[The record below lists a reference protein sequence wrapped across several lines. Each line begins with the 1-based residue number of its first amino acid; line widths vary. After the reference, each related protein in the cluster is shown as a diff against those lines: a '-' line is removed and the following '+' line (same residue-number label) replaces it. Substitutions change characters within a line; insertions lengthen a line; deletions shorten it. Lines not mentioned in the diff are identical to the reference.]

1 MVTYVYCDQI
11 SHNNGSAMAESVQ
24 AQYKLDP
31 VNDGLTLHFI
41 GNWSYSADIPDTSTL
56 LHEILSLRTD
66 SVSFNTEQLDAWD
79 TGLMTFL
86 IDLIDTCGKNNIKID
101 KDNLPDGAKR
111 LLNLA
116 YAVPERKGARRTILG
131 QPVLAMIGNVT
142 IEMHRTWNEM
152 LIFIGDLCRATYNL
166 IRGRARM
173 RASDLFYQ
181 IEAAG
186 PSALMIITLIS
197 TLVGMILAFVGAV
210 QLRLF
215 GAEIFIANLVGL
227 GMAREMGAIM
237 TAIIMAG
244 RSGSAYA
251 AQLGTMQVNEEI
263 DALKTMGIS
272 PIEFLVLP
280 RLLALCITMPLLCI
294 YSIFMGILGG
304 AIVSAALFELS
315 FYQYY
320 QQVQD
325 FVPLKH
331 FIIGIIKAAIFGVL
345 VSTAGCFRGLQ
356 CGRSAS
362 AVGFAATSAVVTS
375 LVLIIV
381 ADAVITVVCQVLGV

>member
-1 MVTYVYCDQI
+1 
-11 SHNNGSAMAESVQ
+11 MAESVP
-24 AQYKLDP
+24 AQYRFETTE
-31 VNDGLTLHFI
+31 NGLLLHLV
-41 GNWSYSADIPDTSTL
+41 GNWSYSAGMPAAPPVLSQINSTKA
-56 LHEILSLRTD
+56 TT
-66 SVSFNTEQLDAWD
+66 VSFNTEQLQAWD
-79 TGLMTFL
+79 SGLMTFL
-86 IDLIDTCGKNNIKID
+86 IELIDHCQHNNILID
-101 KDNLPDGAKR
+101 KTNLPQGARR

-116 YAVPERKGARRTILG
+116 YAVPERKGARRTLLG
-131 QPVLAMIGNVT
+131 QPVLAKIGNVT
-142 IEMHRTWNEM
+142 IEMHRSWNDM
-152 LIFIGDLCRATYNL
+152 LTFVGDLYKAVYNL
-166 IRGRARM
+166 LRGRARL
-173 RASDLFYQ
+173 RFSDLFYQ

-227 GMAREMGAIM
+227 GMAREMGAMM

-251 AQLGTMQVNEEI
+251 AQIGTMQVNEEI

-280 RLLALCITMPLLCI
+280 RLLALCITMPLLSI
-294 YSIFMGILGG
+294 YSIFMGIFGG
-304 AIVSAALFELS
+304 AVVSAGLFDVS

-320 QQVQD
+320 LQIQD
-325 FVPLKH
+325 FVELKH
-331 FIIGIIKAAIFGVL
+331 FVIGILKAAVFGVL
-345 VSTAGCFRGLQ
+345 VAGSGCFRGLQ

-381 ADAVITVVCQVLGV
+381 ADAIITVICQVLGV

>member
-1 MVTYVYCDQI
+1 
-11 SHNNGSAMAESVQ
+11 MAESVP
-24 AQYKLDP
+24 AKYKVDP
-31 VNDGLTLHFI
+31 TENQVLLHLI
-41 GNWSYSADIPDTSTL
+41 GDWSYSAGIPSIPPLLNDINSTKATAVTFKTEKL
-56 LHEILSLRTD
+56 QTWD
-66 SVSFNTEQLDAWD
+66 S
-79 TGLMTFL
+79 GLMTFL
-86 IDLIDTCGKNNIKID
+86 IELIDNCKQNNIQVD
-101 KDNLPDGAKR
+101 KSNLPQGVQR

-116 YAVPERKGARRTILG
+116 YAVPERKGARRTVLG
-131 QPVLAMIGNVT
+131 QPVLTKIGNVT
-142 IEMHRTWNEM
+142 IEMHRSWNDM
-152 LIFIGDLCRATYNL
+152 LNFVGDLCKGTYNL
-166 IRGRARM
+166 IRGRARL
-173 RASDLFYQ
+173 RISDLFYQ
-181 IEAAG
+181 VEAAG

-251 AQLGTMQVNEEI
+251 AQIGTMQVNEEI
-263 DALKTMGIS
+263 DALNTMGIS

-294 YSIFMGILGG
+294 YSIFMGIFGG
-304 AIVSAALFELS
+304 AVVSASLFDIS

-320 QQVQD
+320 QQIQD
-325 FVPLKH
+325 FVDLKH
-331 FIIGIIKAAIFGVL
+331 FIIGIFKAAVFGVL
-345 VSTAGCFRGLQ
+345 VATAGCFRGLQ

-381 ADAVITVVCQVLGV
+381 ADAVITVICQVLGV

>member
-1 MVTYVYCDQI
+1 MTD
-11 SHNNGSAMAESVQ
+11 SAEAK
-24 AQYKLDP
+24 YKLVPID
-31 VNDGLTLHFI
+31 NGLLLYIT
-41 GNWSYSADIPDTSTL
+41 GDWSFTAGVPDISPLLSQINSAKT
-56 LHEILSLRTD
+56 
-66 SVSFNTEQLDAWD
+66 VFFSFNTEQLLAWD

-86 IDLIDTCGKNNIKID
+86 VELIDSCEQNNIQVD
-101 KDNLPDGAKR
+101 KTNLPKGAQR

-116 YAVPERKGARRTILG
+116 YAVPERKSARRTILG
-131 QPVLAMIGNVT
+131 QPVLAKIGNVT
-142 IEMHRTWNEM
+142 IEMHRSWNDM
-152 LIFIGDLCRATYNL
+152 LIFVGELCKGMGNL
-166 IRGRARM
+166 MRGRARL
-173 RASDLFYQ
+173 RTADLFYQ

-251 AQLGTMQVNEEI
+251 AQIGTMQVNEEI

-294 YSIFMGILGG
+294 YSIFMGIFGG
-304 AIVSAALFELS
+304 AVVSAGLFDIS

-320 QQVQD
+320 LQVQD
-325 FVPLKH
+325 FVGLKH
-331 FIIGIIKAAIFGVL
+331 FIIGILKATVFGVL
-345 VSTAGCFRGLQ
+345 VATAGCFRGLQ

-381 ADAVITVVCQVLGV
+381 ADAVITVICQVLGV

>member
-1 MVTYVYCDQI
+1 MV
-11 SHNNGSAMAESVQ
+11 ESVQ
-24 AQYKLDP
+24 AQYKFDP
-31 VNDGLTLHFI
+31 VENGFLLHFI
-41 GNWSYSADIPDTSTL
+41 GDWSYTAGIPDISPL
-56 LHEILSLRTD
+56 LRHID
-66 SVSFNTEQLDAWD
+66 SVKTTSISFNTEKLHAWD

-86 IDLIDTCGKNNIKID
+86 IELIDTCERNNIQVD
-101 KDNLPDGAKR
+101 RENLPDGARR
-111 LLNLA
+111 LLALA
-116 YAVPERKGARRTILG
+116 YAVPERKGARRAILG
-131 QPVLAMIGNVT
+131 QPILAMIGNVT
-142 IEMHRTWNEM
+142 IEVHRTWNDM
-152 LIFIGDLCRATYNL
+152 LTFVGDLCRAGGNL
-166 IRGRARM
+166 ILGRARM

-186 PSALMIITLIS
+186 PSALMIVTLIS

-294 YSIFMGILGG
+294 YSMFMGILGG
-304 AIVSAALFELS
+304 AIVSAVLFELS

-331 FIIGIIKAAIFGVL
+331 FIIGIIKAAVFGVL
-345 VSTAGCFRGLQ
+345 VATAGCFRGLQ

-381 ADAVITVVCQVLGV
+381 ADAVITVICQVLGV

>member
-1 MVTYVYCDQI
+1 MTE
-11 SHNNGSAMAESVQ
+11 SANAR
-24 AQYKLDP
+24 YKLAP
-31 VNDGLTLHFI
+31 IENGL
-41 GNWSYSADIPDTSTL
+41 L
-56 LHEILSLRTD
+56 LHLTGDWSFTAGVPDISPLLSHIIKTKA
-66 SVSFNTEQLDAWD
+66 SFVSFNTEQLLAWD

-86 IDLIDTCGKNNIKID
+86 IELIDSCEQHNIQVD
-101 KDNLPDGAKR
+101 RTNLPQGARR

-116 YAVPERKGARRTILG
+116 YAVPERKGARRTVLG
-131 QPVLAMIGNVT
+131 QPVLARIGHVT
-142 IEMHRTWNEM
+142 IEMHRSWNDM
-152 LIFIGDLCRATYNL
+152 LTFVGDLCKATCNL
-166 IRGRARM
+166 MRGRARL
-173 RASDLFYQ
+173 RTSDLFYQ

-251 AQLGTMQVNEEI
+251 AQIGTMQVNEEI
-263 DALKTMGIS
+263 DALTTMGIS

-280 RLLALCITMPLLCI
+280 RLLALCITMPILCI
-294 YSIFMGILGG
+294 YSIFMGIFGG
-304 AIVSAALFELS
+304 AIVSAGLFDIS

-320 QQVQD
+320 LQIQD
-325 FVPLKH
+325 FVELKH
-331 FIIGIIKAAIFGVL
+331 FIIGIIKAAVFGVL
-345 VSTAGCFRGLQ
+345 VATAGCFRGLQ

-381 ADAVITVVCQVLGV
+381 ADAVITVICQVLGV

>member
-1 MVTYVYCDQI
+1 MADSTNEKYKIATID
-11 SHNNGSAMAESVQ
+11 NG
-24 AQYKLDP
+24 L
-31 VNDGLTLHFI
+31 
-41 GNWSYSADIPDTSTL
+41 L
-56 LHEILSLRTD
+56 LHLTGDWSFTAGVPDISPLLSLIQNARAAF
-66 SVSFNTEQLDAWD
+66 VSFNTEQLGAWD
-79 TGLMTFL
+79 SGLMTFL
-86 IDLIDTCGKNNIKID
+86 IELIDSCEQNNVQVD
-101 KDNLPDGAKR
+101 KTNLPQGARR

-116 YAVPERKGARRTILG
+116 YAVPERKGARRTVLG
-131 QPVLAMIGNVT
+131 QPVLARIGSVT
-142 IEMHRTWNEM
+142 IEMHRSWNDM
-152 LIFIGDLCRATYNL
+152 LTFVGDLCKATYNL
-166 IRGRARM
+166 MRGRARL
-173 RASDLFYQ
+173 RTSDLFYQ

-251 AQLGTMQVNEEI
+251 AQIGTMQVNEEI
-263 DALKTMGIS
+263 DALTTMGIS

-280 RLLALCITMPLLCI
+280 RLLALCITMPILCI
-294 YSIFMGILGG
+294 YSIFMGIFGG
-304 AIVSAALFELS
+304 AIVSAGLFDVSLH
-315 FYQYY
+315 QYY
-320 QQVQD
+320 LQIQD
-325 FVPLKH
+325 FVELKH
-331 FIIGIIKAAIFGVL
+331 FFIGIFKAAVFGVL
-345 VSTAGCFRGLQ
+345 VATAGCFRGLQ

-381 ADAVITVVCQVLGV
+381 ADAVITVICQVLGV

>member
-1 MVTYVYCDQI
+1 M
-11 SHNNGSAMAESVQ
+11 SASAE
-24 AQYKLDP
+24 AQYKLDS
-31 VNDGLTLHFI
+31 VEDGLLLHLF
-41 GNWSYSADIPDTSTL
+41 GNWSFTAGIPDTD
-56 LHEILSLRTD
+56 SLQHDINKTKTA
-66 SVSFNTEQLDAWD
+66 SIAFNTEKLHNWD
-79 TGLMTFL
+79 TGLITFL
-86 IDLIDTCGKNNIKID
+86 IELLDFCEQKNIQVH
-101 KDNLPDGAKR
+101 KDNLPDGARR
-111 LLNLA
+111 LLTLA
-116 YAVPERKGARRTILG
+116 YTVPERKGERRAVLG
-131 QPVLAMIGNVT
+131 QPVLAMVGNVT
-142 IEMHRTWNEM
+142 IEIHRTWNDM
-152 LIFIGDLCRATYNL
+152 LTFVGDLCRAGYNL
-166 IRGRARM
+166 IRGQARM

-181 IEAAG
+181 VEAAG
-186 PSALMIITLIS
+186 PSALMIVTLIS

-272 PIEFLVLP
+272 PIEFLVMP

-304 AIVSAALFELS
+304 AVVSAVLFEVS
-315 FYQYY
+315 FYQFY
-320 QQVQD
+320 QQIQD

-331 FIIGIIKAAIFGVL
+331 FLIGIIKAVIFGVL
-345 VSTAGCFRGLQ
+345 VATAGCFRGLE

-362 AVGFAATSAVVTS
+362 AVGFATTSAVVTS

-381 ADAVITVVCQVLGV
+381 ADAVITVMCQVLGV

>member
-1 MVTYVYCDQI
+1 
-11 SHNNGSAMAESVQ
+11 MAESVQ
-24 AQYKLDP
+24 AQFKLDP
-31 VNDGLTLHFI
+31 VDNGLMLHLI
-41 GNWSYSADIPDTSTL
+41 GSWSYSADIPDATTL
-56 LHEILSLRTD
+56 LPHINSFQAN
-66 SVSFNTEQLDAWD
+66 SVSFNTEQLYTWD

-86 IDLIDTCGKNNIKID
+86 IDLIDTCEKNNIRVD
-101 KDNLPDGAKR
+101 KSNLPDGAKR

-116 YAVPERKGARRTILG
+116 YAVPERKGARRRILG

-152 LIFIGDLCRATYNL
+152 LIFISDLCRAVYNL
-166 IRGRARM
+166 ILGRARM

-186 PSALMIITLIS
+186 PSALMIVTLIS

-304 AIVSAALFELS
+304 AIVSAGLFELS

-320 QQVQD
+320 QQIQD

-381 ADAVITVVCQVLGV
+381 ADAVITVICQVLGV

>member
-1 MVTYVYCDQI
+1 
-11 SHNNGSAMAESVQ
+11 MAESVP
-24 AQYKLDP
+24 AKYRFESTEHDL
-31 VNDGLTLHFI
+31 LLHLI
-41 GNWSYSADIPDTSTL
+41 GDWSYSAGIPAASPL
-56 LHEILSLRTD
+56 LTHINNTKTTT
-66 SVSFNTEQLDAWD
+66 VTFYTEQLQAWD
-79 TGLMTFL
+79 SGLMTFL
-86 IDLIDTCGKNNIKID
+86 IELIDHCVQNNIRID
-101 KDNLPDGAKR
+101 KTHLPQGVRR

-116 YAVPERKGARRTILG
+116 YAVPERKGARRTVLG
-131 QPVLAMIGNVT
+131 QPVLAKIGSVT
-142 IEMHRTWNEM
+142 IEMHRSWNDM
-152 LIFIGDLCRATYNL
+152 LTFVGDLGKATYNL
-166 IRGRARM
+166 LRGRARL
-173 RASDLFYQ
+173 RSSDLFYQ

-227 GMAREMGAIM
+227 GMAREMGAMM

-251 AQLGTMQVNEEI
+251 AQIGTMQVNEEI

-294 YSIFMGILGG
+294 YSIFMGIFGG
-304 AIVSAALFELS
+304 AVVSAGLFDVS

-320 QQVQD
+320 LQIQD
-325 FVPLKH
+325 FVELKH
-331 FIIGIIKAAIFGVL
+331 FIIGILKAAVFGVL
-345 VSTAGCFRGLQ
+345 VSASGCFRGLQ

-381 ADAVITVVCQVLGV
+381 ADAIITVVCQVLGV

>member
-1 MVTYVYCDQI
+1 MTE
-11 SHNNGSAMAESVQ
+11 SANAKYTL
-24 AQYKLDP
+24 APIDH
-31 VNDGLTLHFI
+31 GL
-41 GNWSYSADIPDTSTL
+41 L
-56 LHEILSLRTD
+56 LHLTGDWSFTAGVPDIYPLLSHID
-66 SVSFNTEQLDAWD
+66 NVKAAFVSFNTEQLITWD

-86 IDLIDTCGKNNIKID
+86 IELIDRCEHKNIPVD
-101 KDNLPDGAKR
+101 KTNLPQGVKR

-116 YAVPERKGARRTILG
+116 YAVPERKDSRRAILG
-131 QPVLAMIGNVT
+131 QPVLAKIGNVT
-142 IEMHRTWNEM
+142 LETHRSWNDM
-152 LIFIGDLCRATYNL
+152 LTFVGELCKGTYNL
-166 IRGRARM
+166 MRGRARLRTADM
-173 RASDLFYQ
+173 FYQ

-251 AQLGTMQVNEEI
+251 AQIGTMQVNEEI
-263 DALKTMGIS
+263 DALTTMGIS
-272 PIEFLVLP
+272 PVEFLVLP
-280 RLLALCITMPLLCI
+280 RLLALCITMPILCV
-294 YSIFMGILGG
+294 YSIFMGIFGG
-304 AIVSAALFELS
+304 AIVSAGLFDIS
-315 FYQYY
+315 FSQYY
-320 QQVQD
+320 LQIQA
-325 FVPLKH
+325 FVELKH
-331 FIIGIIKAAIFGVL
+331 FLIGIMKAAVFGVL
-345 VSTAGCFRGLQ
+345 VATAGCFRGLQ

-381 ADAVITVVCQVLGV
+381 ADAVITVICQVLGV

>member
-1 MVTYVYCDQI
+1 
-11 SHNNGSAMAESVQ
+11 MAESVP
-24 AQYKLDP
+24 AKYKVDP
-31 VNDGLTLHFI
+31 TENQVLLHLI
-41 GNWSYSADIPDTSTL
+41 GDWSYSAGIPSIPPLLNDINSTKA
-56 LHEILSLRTD
+56 TA
-66 SVSFNTEQLDAWD
+66 VTFNTEKLQTWD
-79 TGLMTFL
+79 SGLMTFL
-86 IDLIDTCGKNNIKID
+86 IELIDNCKQNNIQVD
-101 KDNLPDGAKR
+101 KSNLPQGVQR

-116 YAVPERKGARRTILG
+116 YAVPERKGARRTVLG
-131 QPVLAMIGNVT
+131 QPVLTKIGNVT
-142 IEMHRTWNEM
+142 IEMHRSWNDM
-152 LIFIGDLCRATYNL
+152 LNFVGDLCKGTYNL
-166 IRGRARM
+166 IRGRARL
-173 RASDLFYQ
+173 RISDLFYQ
-181 IEAAG
+181 VEAAG

-251 AQLGTMQVNEEI
+251 AQIGTMQVNEEI
-263 DALKTMGIS
+263 DALNTMGIS

-294 YSIFMGILGG
+294 YSIFMGIFGG
-304 AIVSAALFELS
+304 AVVSASLFDIS

-320 QQVQD
+320 QQIQD
-325 FVPLKH
+325 FVDLKH
-331 FIIGIIKAAIFGVL
+331 FIIGIFKAAVFGVL
-345 VSTAGCFRGLQ
+345 VATAGCFRGLQ

-381 ADAVITVVCQVLGV
+381 ADAVITVICQVLGV

>member
-1 MVTYVYCDQI
+1 MTESSPATYRF
-11 SHNNGSAMAESVQ
+11 ESTD
-24 AQYKLDP
+24 KDL
-31 VNDGLTLHFI
+31 LLHLI
-41 GNWSYSADIPDTSTL
+41 GDWSYAAGIPAAPPLLSHISNTTTSTV
-56 LHEILSLRTD
+56 T
-66 SVSFNTEQLDAWD
+66 FNTEQLQAWD
-79 TGLMTFL
+79 SGLMTFL
-86 IDLIDTCGKNNIKID
+86 IELIDHCEQNNILVEKT
-101 KDNLPDGAKR
+101 NLPQGARR

-131 QPVLAMIGNVT
+131 QPVLAKIGTVT
-142 IEMHRTWNEM
+142 IEMHRSWNDM
-152 LIFIGDLCRATYNL
+152 LTFVGDLGKATLNL
-166 IRGRARM
+166 ARGRARL
-173 RASDLFYQ
+173 RFSDLFYQ

-251 AQLGTMQVNEEI
+251 AQIGTMQVNEEI
-263 DALKTMGIS
+263 DALRTMGIS

-294 YSIFMGILGG
+294 YSIFMGIFGG
-304 AIVSAALFELS
+304 AVVSAGLFDIS

-320 QQVQD
+320 LQIQD
-325 FVPLKH
+325 FVELKH
-331 FIIGIIKAAIFGVL
+331 FIIGILKAAVFGVL
-345 VSTAGCFRGLQ
+345 VAGSGCFRGLQ

-381 ADAVITVVCQVLGV
+381 ADAIITVICQVLGV

>member
-1 MVTYVYCDQI
+1 M
-11 SHNNGSAMAESVQ
+11 
-24 AQYKLDP
+24 L
-31 VNDGLTLHFI
+31 LHLV
-41 GNWSYSADIPDTSTL
+41 GDWSYSAGIPAVPPL
-56 LHEILSLRTD
+56 LHHINNTKTTTIA
-66 SVSFNTEQLDAWD
+66 FNAEQLQAWD
-79 TGLMTFL
+79 SGLMTFL
-86 IDLIDTCGKNNIKID
+86 IELIDHCKQNNILID
-101 KDNLPDGAKR
+101 KTHLPQGARR
-111 LLNLA
+111 LLKLA

-131 QPVLAMIGNVT
+131 QPVLAKIGTVT
-142 IEMHRTWNEM
+142 IEMHRSWNDM
-152 LIFIGDLCRATYNL
+152 LTFIGDMGKATLNL
-166 IRGRARM
+166 ARGRARL
-173 RASDLFYQ
+173 RLSDLFYQ

-251 AQLGTMQVNEEI
+251 AQIGTMQVNEEI
-263 DALKTMGIS
+263 DALRTMGIS

-294 YSIFMGILGG
+294 YSIFMGIFGG
-304 AIVSAALFELS
+304 AVVSAGLFDVS

-320 QQVQD
+320 LQIQD
-325 FVPLKH
+325 FVELKH
-331 FIIGIIKAAIFGVL
+331 FIIGILKAAVFGVL
-345 VSTAGCFRGLQ
+345 VAGSGCFRGLQ

-381 ADAVITVVCQVLGV
+381 ADAIITVACQVLGV